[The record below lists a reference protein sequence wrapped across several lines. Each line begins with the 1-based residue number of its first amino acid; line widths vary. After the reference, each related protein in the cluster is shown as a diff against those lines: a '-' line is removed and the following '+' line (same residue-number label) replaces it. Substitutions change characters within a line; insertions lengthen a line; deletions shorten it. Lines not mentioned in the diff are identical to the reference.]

1 MRKITNGPHLVCLG
15 LAIAGILFFW
25 FSRDVVAEGQAGD
38 EEHSWGYRVSRYQFR
53 RSGAQIEIW
62 NSRGL
67 RLTYFEPETVIWA
80 VKQEHWL
87 SDRRAIYLDLDL
99 GVKEDT
105 TTNPFRTEFLYDY
118 RRGEVH
124 VSSEAN
130 LWREGDPPSYAD
142 RDPVWMTNEEFK
154 SILASYARN
163 STDRSSQRPASAR

>member
-1 MRKITNGPHLVCLG
+1 M
-15 LAIAGILFFW
+15 
-25 FSRDVVAEGQAGD
+25 
-38 EEHSWGYRVSRYQFR
+38 
-53 RSGAQIEIW
+53 
-62 NSRGL
+62 
-67 RLTYFEPETVIWA
+67 
-80 VKQEHWL
+80 KQEHWL

-130 LWREGDPPSYAD
+130 LWREGEAFSYAE

-154 SILASYARN
+154 DILASYARN
-163 STDRSSQRPASAR
+163 STDQSSQPRASDR